1 MYGLGQAKR
10 FRWAKVPISQEMGAG
25 ISRADK
31 DKVQHALE
39 NDSKLLVQFGALLD
53 EAEVSFPGDMMDL
66 PRHWEEKEDTGQSK
80 TPLFRLYT
88 ETTLFRYTPDP

>member
-1 MYGLGQAKR
+1 
-10 FRWAKVPISQEMGAG
+10 MGAG

-39 NDSKLLVQFGALLD
+39 NDRKLLDQFGTLLD
-53 EAEVSFPGDMMDL
+53 EADVSFPGDMMDL

-88 ETTLFRYTPDP
+88 ETSLFRYTPDPS